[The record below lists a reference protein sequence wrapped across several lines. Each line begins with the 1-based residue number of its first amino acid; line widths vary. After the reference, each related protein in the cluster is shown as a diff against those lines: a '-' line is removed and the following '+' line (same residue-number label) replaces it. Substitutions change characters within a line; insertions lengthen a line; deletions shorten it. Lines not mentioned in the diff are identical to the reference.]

1 MIKKLFLLSL
11 VASQLMVSCSSDE
24 LKEETPTEQNQT
36 LAEQIA
42 NLVKQPYSKLTPAEQ
57 KVKLEAE
64 ANEMLVQLDK
74 SKSSGAIEA
83 IQNLGRLLGLR
94 KIDIFNG
101 KNDNAVEDILNVSG
115 VYGIYTWDNTAKI
128 WVKTAST
135 TELKFVFPAK
145 ASQTANNAVFSAKS
159 TSSDIK
165 VKSIDTYGSWK
176 YDPVKQQYTQSP
188 SVYDYFFLPTTAD
201 ATLTIDNAPA
211 ATFTQTA
218 KYSNKKE
225 IPDDFAYKM
234 TLNDGYAWEMSG
246 KKALESTSKA
256 AFTFN
261 GKTLVDFNAGSTA
274 NIDGLLENSELVQY
288 RGKANGLI
296 KLMDNFIIVANMD
309 LATEAA
315 DDIALDKSI
324 IRPAYITDNT
334 NPKNDYKAY
343 YTALNA
349 YEKKY
354 SEGLVALF
362 NKNIKLILVSKKD
375 GTKIADIIQHSEAR
389 GKHTFNLPVWNEKD
403 KYWSWGTNQGESF
416 SQPYMEE
423 IYYLKF
429 SDNTEV
435 EMSTYFSEGFGAL
448 ETKFENFVKAFQR

>member
-1 MIKKLFLLSL
+1 MIKKLFLVSL

-24 LKEETPTEQNQT
+24 SKEETPKEQT

-42 NLVKQPYSKLTPAEQ
+42 NITKQPYSKLTPAEQ
-57 KVKLEAE
+57 KIKLEAE

-83 IQNLGRLLGLR
+83 MQNLGRLLGLR
-94 KIDIFNG
+94 EVDIFNG

-115 VYGIYTWDNTAKI
+115 VYGIYTWDNTAKN

-145 ASQTANNAVFSAKS
+145 ASQTANNAIFSAKS

-165 VKSIDTYGSWK
+165 VKNIDTYGNWT
-176 YDPVKQQYTQSP
+176 YDPVKQQYTQNP
-188 SVYDYFFLPTTAD
+188 SVYDYFFLPTSTD
-201 ATLTIDNAPA
+201 ATLTIDNATA

-225 IPDDFAYKM
+225 IPDDFAYKI

-256 AFTFN
+256 TFTFN

-274 NIDGLLENSELVQY
+274 NIDGLLENDELVQY

-296 KLMDNFIIVANMD
+296 KLMDNFIIVAEMD
-309 LATEAA
+309 LATDAA
-315 DDIALDKSI
+315 DDIALDKNLV
-324 IRPAYITDNT
+324 RPAYITDNS

-354 SEGLVALF
+354 SETTASNF

-375 GTKIADIIQHSEAR
+375 GTKIADIVQRSEAR
-389 GKHTFNLPVWNEKD
+389 GNYTFNLPVWNAKD
-403 KYWSWGTNQGESF
+403 KYWSWNTAQGESF

-435 EMSTYFSEGFGAL
+435 EMSTYFSEGFTAL
-448 ETKFENFVKAFQR
+448 ETKFENFVKAFKR